1 MSLLRRVLSY
11 TSDPEVVARFQK
23 ACGIIHTPDLVN
35 FNDESKHNGDITR
48 HLNGISPD
56 TYPNGKALLVNG
68 VYSNTGREMDSE
80 VADSKPHRNQ
90 DSDSPVKHRNGAVK
104 NHEISDKGKKKA
116 LNGVIRTGTVPFRI
130 ENAFL
135 YYLFSFG
142 AQLGN
147 ALFYVTFYSFSFWN
161 FDSYVTR
168 RICLVWCICMYFGQA
183 TKDIVRLP
191 RPKSPPV
198 VRLETRYEL
207 EYGMPSTHAIVGTAL
222 PFSMLIFTSGRYEY
236 SMFVGLVIA
245 VAWCI
250 LVCLSRIYLG
260 MHNILDVIAGL
271 LFAVVV
277 MTFTVPFVDPMDKF
291 LVTHPLSPVILLSLP
306 IILSLLYPKL
316 DKWSTARGDTTL
328 ILSITGGLFLGT
340 WINYNQGFMSPNNA
354 SLPFSLNFQYQ
365 AILIAMLR
373 LVSGVTVTLILHHY
387 MKNFVYASLC
397 FMLNM
402 NPKDPKTKQ
411 KFIVELPYKYISY
424 FLISLNTV
432 YTIPLMFHY
441 LGIPRVSYYT
451 EI

>member
-23 ACGIIHTPDLVN
+23 ACGIIHAPDPVN
-35 FNDESKHNGDITR
+35 LKDENKHNGNISQ
-48 HLNGISPD
+48 HPNGISPD
-56 TYPNGKALLVNG
+56 AFPGGKSSLVNG
-68 VYSNTGREMDSE
+68 VCSNTGRKMDSE
-80 VADSKPHRNQ
+80 VVDTKSHTNQ
-90 DSDSPVKHRNGAVK
+90 DSDSQVIHRNGVVK
-104 NHEISDKGKKKA
+104 NHEITDKGKKRA
-116 LNGVIRTGTVPFRI
+116 VNGVIRTGTVPFRI
-130 ENAFL
+130 ENALL
-135 YYLFSFG
+135 YYVFSFG

-147 ALFYVTFYSFSFWN
+147 ATFYMLFYSFSFWN
-161 FDSYVTR
+161 FDSYVAR

-207 EYGMPSTHAIVGTAL
+207 EYGMPSTHAIVGTAIPL
-222 PFSMLIFTSGRYEY
+222 SMLIFTSGRYEY
-236 SMFVGLVIA
+236 SMFIGLLVA

-271 LFAVVV
+271 FFAIVV
-277 MTFTVPFVDPMDKF
+277 MTFTVPFVDPVDKF
-291 LVTHPLSPVILLSLP
+291 LVTHPLSPLILLSLP

-328 ILSITGGLFLGT
+328 ILSITGGLFLGS
-340 WINYNQGFMSPNNA
+340 WINYNQGFMSPNDA

-365 AILIAMLR
+365 AILTAMMR
-373 LVSGVTVTLILHHY
+373 LVSGVAVTLVLHHY
-387 MKNFVYASLC
+387 MKNTVYASLC
-397 FMLNM
+397 FVLSMD
-402 NPKDPKTKQ
+402 PKDPKTKQ
-411 KFIVELPYKYISY
+411 KFIVELPYKYLSY
-424 FLISLNTV
+424 FMIALNTV
-432 YTIPLMFHY
+432 YTMPLMFY
-441 LGIPRVSYYT
+441 FIGIPRMSYYT